1 MIALLELK
9 EMLKSFYGR
18 FAAPVDALVK
28 FLVSLSA
35 LMLMNGNM
43 GYLVKMK
50 NPLMLIGLALVCAFL
65 PYGAIS
71 FLMGMVLLGHI
82 YSVSMEFAL
91 LTGIFLVLVAL
102 LYYGLQPRDSY
113 WLVLTPIA
121 FSAVGRTFRWPGGS
135 DTCKLRCGSLLYYEL
150 CEAECRGIDQ

>member
-65 PYGAIS
+65 
-71 FLMGMVLLGHI
+71 
-82 YSVSMEFAL
+82 
-91 LTGIFLVLVAL
+91 
-102 LYYGLQPRDSY
+102 LY
-113 WLVLTPIA
+113 
-121 FSAVGRTFRWPGGS
+121 
-135 DTCKLRCGSLLYYEL
+135 
-150 CEAECRGIDQ
+150 